1 MNVNLNRVLI
11 NNDIIEEYYVQDGID
26 QGEVWSPILWR
37 IFYDALLIRLEEV
50 KKKDR
55 SKNEEEK
62 LEIMINA
69 TAFMNDTM
77 LIENDK
83 ESIDKMIKICHQF
96 FEINDIKANV
106 SKYELIKINY
116 KKDKLIIE
124 GKEIKKS

>member
-1 MNVNLNRVLI
+1 MNVNLNRFNRVLI
-11 NNDIIEEYYVQDGID
+11 NNDMIEEYYVQDD
-26 QGEVWSPILWR
+26 WKKL
-37 IFYDALLIRLEEV
+37 
-50 KKKDR
+50 KKKTGYEIEVEKIIDR

-106 SKYELIKINY
+106 SKYELIKIN
-116 KKDKLIIE
+116 
-124 GKEIKKS
+124 

>member
-11 NNDIIEEYYVQDGID
+11 NNDIIEEYYVQDD
-26 QGEVWSPILWR
+26 WKKL
-37 IFYDALLIRLEEV
+37 
-50 KKKDR
+50 KKKT
-55 SKNEEEK
+55 EK